1 MNTNFYFKLCT
12 DLYNRLKNRRLAEHL
27 RSNGND
33 LATVQF
39 SVFCGVFTVK

>member
-1 MNTNFYFKLCT
+1 M
-12 DLYNRLKNRRLAEHL
+12 DLYNHLKNRYLAEYL
-27 RSNGND
+27 KSNGND